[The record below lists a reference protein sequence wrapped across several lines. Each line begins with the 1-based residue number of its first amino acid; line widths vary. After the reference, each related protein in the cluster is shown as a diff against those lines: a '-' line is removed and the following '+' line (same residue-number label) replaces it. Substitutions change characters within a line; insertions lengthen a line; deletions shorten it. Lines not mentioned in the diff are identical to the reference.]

1 MPASDCFHCGQPV
14 PDSGPKHQIVIH
26 GKVQPVCCVG
36 CEMAAQWIDSA
47 GLGAYYRWRT
57 TPAVAPVEPPE
68 QARFIAYDR
77 PQAQR
82 SFVVTRPDGSL
93 EAELLVENLNCAACA
108 WLIETVLGGT
118 PGVHSAVCGFATDR
132 LHLRYDPVRTD
143 PARLAELIK
152 AGPGWESRVARR
164 LLQERASEGKDV
176 SAAVGPLRAVV
187 EVAATRTGR
196 LEALWA
202 LHAMGKLAKVEV

>member
-14 PDSGPKHQIVIH
+14 PDGDPRHQVVIH

-57 TPAVAPVEPPE
+57 TPAVAPVEPTE

-108 WLIETVLGGT
+108 WLIEGALGNE
-118 PGVHSAVCGFATDR
+118 PGVRGVQVNAANARVL
-132 LHLRYDPVRTD
+132 LHLD
-143 PARLAELIK
+143 LSLI
-152 AGPGWESRVARR
+152 
-164 LLQERASEGKDV
+164 
-176 SAAVGPLRAVV
+176 
-187 EVAATRTGR
+187 
-196 LEALWA
+196 
-202 LHAMGKLAKVEV
+202 HI